1 MIIEQ
6 EITESM
12 EKAFDDY
19 MPEINK
25 ELKDSIIKKRV
36 NKEVVKGDTEENE
49 FTEKEAEIM
58 EEMFNLILKDIMSNR
73 MTAISEEFE
82 ELEDDDDEWE
92 DDDDE

>member
-12 EKAFDDY
+12 EKAFDNY
-19 MPEINK
+19 MPEIDK

-36 NKEVVKGDTEENE
+36 NKEVVNGDTEENE
-49 FTEKEAEIM
+49 FTYEEAEIM
-58 EEMFNLILKDIMSNR
+58 EEMSNLILKDIMSDVMN
-73 MTAISEEFE
+73 ALSEEFE

>member
-1 MIIEQ
+1 MSIKQ

-12 EKAFDDY
+12 EKAFDNY

-49 FTEKEAEIM
+49 FTYEEAEIM
-58 EEMFNLILKDIMSNR
+58 EEMSNLILKDIMSDVMN
-73 MTAISEEFE
+73 A
-82 ELEDDDDEWE
+82 LP
-92 DDDDE
+92 

>member
-12 EKAFDDY
+12 EKAFDNY
-19 MPEINK
+19 MPEIDK

-49 FTEKEAEIM
+49 FTYEEAEIM
-58 EEMFNLILKDIMSNR
+58 EEMSNLILKDIMSDVMN
-73 MTAISEEFE
+73 ALSEIE